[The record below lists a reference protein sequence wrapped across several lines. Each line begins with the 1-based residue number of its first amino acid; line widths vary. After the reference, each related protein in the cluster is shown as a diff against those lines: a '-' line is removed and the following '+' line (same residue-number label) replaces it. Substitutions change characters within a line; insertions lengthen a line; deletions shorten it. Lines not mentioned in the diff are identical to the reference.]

1 MGLGGANLDE
11 KVSLLIAYLRKM
23 NDELNIPHG
32 IKNYGADSYPV
43 VQGFVPEN
51 VIPGIVIQIYCK
63 YNTTM
68 IYYPI

>member
-1 MGLGGANLDE
+1 MRRHIFNNIKDLGMS
-11 KVSLLIAYLRKM
+11 V
-23 NDELNIPHG
+23 ELVKI
-32 IKNYGADSYPV
+32 IADSYPV